1 MSSKPISRLTRLKKA
16 WAHAFAVSPPGS
28 EITPDEIDLAER
40 VAVFLVKRCLT
51 SPALMLLETG
61 RPLNFLG
68 SQFLIFLSPF
78 VSIIF
83 SKAQEFDRFT
93 HFLAKRKSIDCLIHK
108 IIEVEDQHG

>member
-1 MSSKPISRLTRLKKA
+1 MSSETTSRLTRLKKA

-40 VAVFLVKRCLT
+40 VAVFLVKRRLT
-51 SPALMLLETG
+51 VPALILLETG

-68 SQFLIFLSPF
+68 SQFLTFLSPF

-83 SKAQEFDRFT
+83 SQTQDFDRFT
-93 HFLAKRKSIDCLIHK
+93 HFLEKRKSIDCLIHK
-108 IIEVEDQHG
+108 IMEVEDPHG